1 MTGGKIGEV
10 SNSRLAADRWGSRPG
25 FIIGQRYEVMRLVR
39 QEPYGEVWLVNDQLL
54 DVEVGLKILSI
65 NDPYFNRNLEY
76 YRAEAA
82 AGLRLNQPQILGV
95 HHLDETSD
103 CIYLV
108 QEPFEGAT
116 LLDLLGSHERLS
128 VPDALYFIEV
138 LGKGLVLA
146 HKRGI
151 IHQNFNPLNV
161 LVSATEGVKLAN
173 FAFPPEVKNSTQP
186 CELKAYI
193 PPEVIRGQSPTP
205 ASNLFSLVVL
215 SYRMLAGVL
224 PYPLTQNQSLPYHLD
239 NRPEELEKIPTALQ
253 PVFTICLA
261 AEPDK
266 RFQNLAEFLI
276 WLNRSRELLGGE
288 AELRITLSEPV
299 SPPDRLRPLT
309 TSSETRI
316 SETRGETETE
326 KKSISRAVKTAIYH
340 KIQEFYPKLKN
351 ICQKSWHNSKALLD
365 QGWVKVQEF
374 YQVKILQDKKLVNKL
389 GLGSALIAL
398 LLVIYFVI
406 WGLSGGINFMSSG
419 SPQKPASDSTVAV
432 KSPAARLAP
441 EPASPPGKAGR
452 AGAAT
457 PAATAKTET
466 IYRLLVATYQSP
478 KYALKLVGNLQKQG
492 YRAYIRKQPG
502 RHLTFYQ
509 VWLPP
514 FPTEAQAQDAAAFV
528 KANYDL
534 IPKLV
539 KIKP

>member
-1 MTGGKIGEV
+1 MAT
-10 SNSRLAADRWGSRPG
+10 SQTSAYRPG
-25 FIIGQRYEVMRLVR
+25 FIIGQRYEVIRLVR

-54 DVEVGLKILSI
+54 DVEVGLKVLSI
-65 NDPYFNRNLEY
+65 DDPHFNRNLEY

-116 LLDLLGSHERLS
+116 LLDSLGSHERLS

-173 FAFPPEVKNSTQP
+173 FAFPPEGKNSSQP
-186 CELKAYI
+186 RELKAYI

-205 ASNLFSLVVL
+205 ASNLFSLGVL

-224 PYPLTQNQSLPYHLD
+224 PYPLTQNQSLPYQLD
-239 NRPEELEKIPTALQ
+239 NRPEELDKIPTALQ
-253 PVFTICLA
+253 PVFTLCLA
-261 AEPDK
+261 AEPGK

-288 AELRITLSEPV
+288 AELRITPS
-299 SPPDRLRPLT
+299 DRVRPLT
-309 TSSETRI
+309 TSSETGI
-316 SETRGETETE
+316 SESQGESEPE
-326 KKSISRAVKTAIYH
+326 KKRISRAAQTAIYH
-340 KIQEFYPKLKN
+340 KFQELYPKLKN
-351 ICQKSWHNSKALLD
+351 ICQKSWDNSKVLLD
-365 QGWVKVQEF
+365 QGWAKVKEF
-374 YQVKILQDKKLVNKL
+374 YQVKILQDPKLVNKL
-389 GLGSALIAL
+389 GLGAGVIAL

-406 WGLSGGINFMSSG
+406 WGVSGGINFMSPE
-419 SPQKPASDSTVAV
+419 SPQKAASDSTVAV

-441 EPASPPGKAGR
+441 EPAAPPGKAGQS
-452 AGAAT
+452 GATT

-466 IYRLLVATYQSP
+466 NYRLLVATYQSP

-492 YRAYIRKQPG
+492 YRAYIRKEPG
-502 RHLTFYQ
+502 RNLTFYQ

-514 FPTEAQAQDAAAFV
+514 FPTEAQAQDAADFL
-528 KANYDL
+528 KANYNL
-534 IPKLV
+534 VPKIV
-539 KIKP
+539 KVKP